1 MTEQE
6 FRTVYPFITRW
17 IQHTLS
23 QHAASAKPVASC
35 GFSRLPHYYNGN
47 ILAGAKVVV
56 VPRVPVPPLTAM
68 GLTRFGDF
76 ERMDMAGITY
86 FHTYFVRSDE
96 ARRESLHFHELV
108 HVVQWGVLGAER
120 FLASYADGLER
131 FGYRHSPL
139 EEMAYDL
146 QTRFD
151 DDPRPFD
158 VAAVCNSLLQEM
170 A

>member
-1 MTEQE
+1 
-6 FRTVYPFITRW
+6 
-17 IQHTLS
+17 
-23 QHAASAKPVASC
+23 
-35 GFSRLPHYYNGN
+35 
-47 ILAGAKVVV
+47 
-56 VPRVPVPPLTAM
+56 
-68 GLTRFGDF
+68 
-76 ERMDMAGITY
+76 MAGITY
-86 FHTYFVRSDE
+86 FDTYFVRSDE

-108 HVVQWGVLGAER
+108 HVVQWGVLGPER